1 MTRCMSQT
9 LHVEVPFAP
18 RHIPTALSPTREL
31 SHYPLVMWYS
41 NEEHALKTASFD
53 VQSLIFTSAT

>member
-9 LHVEVPFAP
+9 VHVKVPFAP

-31 SHYPLVMWYS
+31 SHYPLVIWYS
-41 NEEHALKTASFD
+41 NEERVLKTASFD
-53 VQSLIFTSAT
+53 VHSLNFTSAT